1 MLFRQGQLVPD
12 VLQRREIGYLQAW
25 ATRRPHKPV
34 VIRGARQVGKS
45 TLVREFARTA
55 RLTLVTVDF
64 ERDPE
69 LREAFT
75 HRDPARILALLK
87 LLTGKTAAAGTHLL
101 FLDEIQAAPEAL
113 AALRYFHEEMPEL
126 HVVAAGSL
134 LEFALAETR
143 FPMPV
148 GRVEYMNLGPM
159 HFEDFVVA
167 MGEADVAD
175 FLRGLPLNSIRN
187 NALPAVLHRKCLDLV
202 RRYWVV
208 GGLPEA
214 VAAFVRAPGRGT
226 DFEPV
231 SRVLQ
236 SVVAT
241 YRDDFGKY
249 GRSRD
254 RNRIRMVFDRL
265 PHLVTRKFKYVEV
278 SREHRAAEI
287 AAALEHLCMARVAS
301 KVFRTAANGMPLA
314 AEASQRLFKCLHI
327 DVGLMCAGLGLDVL
341 DLERQRDPTLV
352 NRGAVAEQFVG
363 QHLLYDDAPYVTPA
377 LHYWAREARNAA
389 AEVDYV
395 IAVGSRVVPVE
406 VKAGATGSLRSL
418 QQFVREKS
426 SRLALRF
433 NADPPNLLRESRKLP
448 DGTAVSYDLLSLPLY
463 LVGQARRLI
472 GEVAAT
478 KPRSAVCR

>member
-1 MLFRQGQLVPD
+1 MPEL
-12 VLQRREIGYLQAW
+12 LQRREIGHLEAW
-25 ATRRPHKPV
+25 AARRPHKPI

-45 TLVREFARTA
+45 TLVREFARA
-55 RLTLVTVDF
+55 AGLTLVAVDF
-64 ERDPE
+64 ERNPE

-75 HRDPARILALLK
+75 GRDPARILALLK

-126 HVVAAGSL
+126 HVLAAGSL
-134 LEFALAETR
+134 LEFALAQTR

-148 GRVEYMNLGPM
+148 GRVEYMHLGPM
-159 HFEDFVVA
+159 HFEDFVIA
-167 MGEADVAD
+167 MGEADLAD
-175 FLRGLPLNSIRN
+175 FLRAFPLRSVKE
-187 NALPAVLHRKCLDLV
+187 NALPAALHRKCLDLL

-214 VAAFVRAPGRGT
+214 VAAFVHASSGGGGG
-226 DFEPV
+226 FEPV

-254 RNRIRMVFDRL
+254 RIRMVFDRL
-265 PHLVTRKFKYVEV
+265 PHLVARKFKYVEV
-278 SREHRAAEI
+278 SREHRASEI
-287 AAALEHLCMARVAS
+287 GAALDHLCMARVAS
-301 KVFRTAANGMPLA
+301 KVFRTAANGVPLA
-314 AEASQRLFKCLHI
+314 AEINERFFKCLHV
-327 DVGLMCAGLGLDVL
+327 DVGLMCAALGLDVL
-341 DLERQRDPTLV
+341 DLERQGDPTLV

-363 QHLLYDDAPYVTPA
+363 QHLLYSEAPYLTPA
-377 LHYWAREARNAA
+377 LHYWARETRNAA
-389 AEVDYV
+389 AELDYV
-395 IAVGSRVVPVE
+395 IAAGSRVVPVE

-418 QQFVREKS
+418 HQFIHEKS
-426 SRLALRF
+426 SGLALRF
-433 NADPPNLLRESRKLP
+433 NADPPSLLRDSRKLP
-448 DGTAVSYDLLSLPLY
+448 DGTTVRFDLLSLPLY

-472 GEVAAT
+472 GEAAAE
-478 KPRSAVCR
+478 RSS

>member
-1 MLFRQGQLVPD
+1 MPD
-12 VLQRREIGYLQAW
+12 VLQRREIGYLEAW
-25 ATRRPHKPV
+25 AARRPHKPI

-45 TLVREFARTA
+45 TLVGEFARAA
-55 RLTLVTVDF
+55 RLIPVTVDF
-64 ERDPE
+64 ERNPE

-75 HRDPARILALLK
+75 GRDPARILALLK
-87 LLTGKTAAAGTHLL
+87 LLTGKTAAPGTHLL

-113 AALRYFHEEMPEL
+113 AALRYFHEEMPDL
-126 HVVAAGSL
+126 HVLAAGSL
-134 LEFALAETR
+134 LEFALAQTR

-148 GRVEYMNLGPM
+148 GRVEYMHLGPL
-159 HFEDFVVA
+159 HFEDFVIA
-167 MGEADVAD
+167 MGEEDLAD
-175 FLRGLPLNSIRN
+175 FLRSLSLNSIEK
-187 NALPAVLHRKCLDLV
+187 NALPALLHRKCLDLL

-231 SRVLQ
+231 SRILQ

-254 RNRIRMVFDRL
+254 RIRMVFDRL
-265 PHLVTRKFKYVEV
+265 PHLVARKFKYVEV
-278 SREHRAAEI
+278 SRDHRAAEI
-287 AAALEHLCMARVAS
+287 AAALDHLCMARVAC
-301 KVFRTAANGMPLA
+301 KVFRTAANGVPLA
-314 AEASQRLFKCLHI
+314 AETNQRFFKCLHV
-327 DVGLMCAGLGLDVL
+327 DVGLMCAALGLDVL
-341 DLERQRDPTLV
+341 DLERQGDPTLV

-363 QHLLYDDAPYVTPA
+363 QHLLYGDAPYVTPA

-389 AEVDYV
+389 AELDYV
-395 IAVGSRVVPVE
+395 VAMGNRVVPIE

-426 SRLALRF
+426 CDLALRF
-433 NADPPNLLRESRKLP
+433 NADPPSLLRDSRKLP
-448 DGTAVSYDLLSLPLY
+448 DGTTATYDLLSLPLY

-472 GEVAAT
+472 REAAAA
-478 KPRSAVCR
+478 RSS

>member
-1 MLFRQGQLVPD
+1 M
-12 VLQRREIGYLQAW
+12 LQRREIGHLEAW
-25 ATRRPHKPV
+25 AVRRTRKPI

-55 RLTLVTVDF
+55 GLALVAVDF

-75 HRDPARILALLK
+75 GRDPARILGLLR

-126 HVVAAGSL
+126 HVLAAGSL

-148 GRVEYMNLGPM
+148 GRVEYMHLGPM
-159 HFEDFVVA
+159 HFEDFVGA
-167 MGEADVAD
+167 AGEAGVAD
-175 FLRGLPLNSIRN
+175 FLRGFSLRDIREDGLPG
-187 NALPAVLHRKCLDLV
+187 VLHRKCLDLL
-202 RRYWVV
+202 RRFWVV

-214 VAAFVRAPGRGT
+214 VAAFVDGSRGGL

-254 RNRIRMVFDRL
+254 RIRMVFDRL
-265 PHLVTRKFKYVEV
+265 PHLVARKFKYAEV
-278 SREHRAAEI
+278 SREHRAADVG
-287 AAALEHLCMARVAS
+287 AALEHLCMARVAC
-301 KVFRTAANGMPLA
+301 KVFRTAANGVPLA
-314 AEASQRLFKCLHI
+314 AEVNARFFKCLHV
-327 DVGLMCAGLGLDVL
+327 DVGLLCAALGLDLL
-341 DLERQRDPTLV
+341 DLERQRDLTLV

-363 QHLLYDDAPYVTPA
+363 QHLLYSEAPYRTPE
-377 LHYWAREARNAA
+377 LYYWAREARNAA
-389 AEVDYV
+389 AEIDYV
-395 IAVGSRVVPVE
+395 IAAGSRVVPVE

-426 SRLALRF
+426 SGLALRF
-433 NADPPNLLRESRKLP
+433 NADPPSLLPESRTLP
-448 DGTAVSYDLLSLPLY
+448 DGTTVRYQLLSLPLY

-472 GEVAAT
+472 GEVT
-478 KPRSAVCR
+478 ERPS

>member
-1 MLFRQGQLVPD
+1 MLFERKAAVPE
-12 VLQRREIGYLQAW
+12 VLSRREIAHLSAW
-25 ATRRPHKPV
+25 AARRPRKPI

-45 TLVREFARTA
+45 TLALESARA
-55 RLTLVTVDF
+55 AGLTPVAVDF

-69 LREAFT
+69 LREAFAG
-75 HRDPARILALLK
+75 RDPARILALLK

-126 HVVAAGSL
+126 HVLAAGSL
-134 LEFALAETR
+134 LEFALAQTR

-148 GRVEYMNLGPM
+148 GRVEYMHLGPM
-159 HFEDFVVA
+159 HFEDFVTAV
-167 MGEADVAD
+167 GEADLAD
-175 FLRGLPLNSIRN
+175 FLRGFTLSDIGE
-187 NALPAVLHRKCLDLV
+187 NALPAALHRKCLDLL

-214 VAAFVRAPGRGT
+214 VAAFASSGGL

-241 YRDDFGKY
+241 YRDDFAKY

-254 RNRIRMVFDRL
+254 RIRMVFDRL
-265 PHLVTRKFKYVEV
+265 PHLVARKFKYVEV
-278 SREHRAAEI
+278 SREHRASEI
-287 AAALEHLCMARVAS
+287 GAALDHLCMARVAC
-301 KVFRTAANGMPLA
+301 KVFRTAANGVPLA
-314 AEASQRLFKCLHI
+314 AEINERFFKCLHV
-327 DVGLMCAGLGLDVL
+327 DVGLMCAALGLDVL
-341 DLERQRDPTLV
+341 DLERQGDPTLV

-363 QHLLYDDAPYVTPA
+363 QHLLYAAAPYRTPA
-377 LHYWAREARNAA
+377 LHYWARETRNAA
-389 AEVDYV
+389 AELDYV
-395 IAVGSRVVPVE
+395 MAVGSRVVPVE

-418 QQFVREKS
+418 HQFIREKS
-426 SRLALRF
+426 SPLALRF
-433 NADPPNLLRESRKLP
+433 NGDPPSLLRDSRKLP
-448 DGTAVSYDLLSLPLY
+448 DGTTVRYDLLSLPLY

-472 GEVAAT
+472 GEAAT
-478 KPRSAVCR
+478 ERSS